1 MSVFI
6 CRDCGSADA
15 HASRARNIF
24 ERRLLPL
31 LLLRTVRCVRCF
43 RRRYVTVFCKLKHEQ
58 PLHQLPPTPP
68 NQLAA

>member
-1 MSVFI
+1 MSMFI

-43 RRRYVTVFCKLKHEQ
+43 RRRYVTVFCKLQQEQ
-58 PLHQLPPTPP
+58 QQLLPPTPP